1 MRKLFF
7 ATLITFTCIL
17 FYGCSKS
24 NNKTGAASTEWTFNG
39 NTYKGVTT
47 GYDSLSAYPIL
58 SSKDSSLN
66 SIYLVFNSRPTANST
81 YTVVENVMDS
91 ATTNPY
97 VTISL
102 SSAVSNISY
111 NSTGKTGDKVNVTIT
126 GGEIHTEFS
135 NITILSTVDITT
147 VSGTLIQN
155 N

>member
-7 ATLITFTCIL
+7 ASLITFTCII

-24 NNKTGAASTEWTFNG
+24 NKNASSASTEWTFNG
-39 NTYKGVTT
+39 NTYKGVIT
-47 GYDSLSAYPIL
+47 GYDSLSAFPIL
-58 SSKDSSLN
+58 SSKDSALN
-66 SIYLVFNSRPTANST
+66 TIYLVFNSRPTANST

-91 ATTNPY
+91 ATINPY

-102 SSAVSNISY
+102 GSATSNISY

-126 GGEIHTEFS
+126 GGKLHAEFS

-147 VSGTLIQN
+147 VSGTLIQD
-155 N
+155 

>member
-7 ATLITFTCIL
+7 ASLIGFTSII

-24 NNKTGAASTEWTFNG
+24 NSNASPASSQWTFNG
-39 NTYKGVTT
+39 NTYKGVIT

-58 SSKDSSLN
+58 SSKDSALN
-66 SIYLVFNSRPTANST
+66 TIYLVFNSRPTANST

-97 VTISL
+97 VTITL
-102 SSAVSNISY
+102 GSAVTNISY
-111 NSTGKTGDKVNVTIT
+111 NSTGITGDKVNVTVT
-126 GGEIHTEFS
+126 GGKLHAEFS

-147 VSGTLIQN
+147 VSGTLVQD
-155 N
+155 